1 VEFLKGDIMNDTY
14 TKWAAFYADK
24 FERISNDA
32 LKGYW
37 YLYGRDSEADAT
49 PRDLAAWAEVNT
61 AMQERGL

>member
-1 VEFLKGDIMNDTY
+1 MSNDAY

-24 FERISNDA
+24 FARISNDA

>member
-1 VEFLKGDIMNDTY
+1 MVNTTTSNDFA
-14 TKWAAFYADK
+14 KWADFYADK

-37 YLYGRDSEADAT
+37 YLYGRDSEADAS
-49 PRDLAAWAEVNT
+49 PRDLAAWAEVNA

>member
-1 VEFLKGDIMNDTY
+1 MNYDDF
-14 TKWAAFYADK
+14 TKWSQFYAEK

-37 YLYGRDSEADAT
+37 YLYGRDSDVDAS
-49 PRDLAAWAEVNT
+49 PRDMAAWAEVNT

>member
-1 VEFLKGDIMNDTY
+1 MDYANS
-14 TKWAAFYADK
+14 TKWSQFYADK

-37 YLYGRDSEADAT
+37 YLYGRETDYNAS
-49 PRDLAAWAEVNT
+49 PRDLAAWAAVNN

>member
-1 VEFLKGDIMNDTY
+1 MSNDTY

-37 YLYGRDSEADAT
+37 YLYGRDSEVDARSS
-49 PRDLAAWAEVNT
+49 RDLAAWAEVNT
-61 AMQERGL
+61 AMYERGL

>member
-1 VEFLKGDIMNDTY
+1 MSNDSY

-24 FERISNDA
+24 FERISDDA

>member
-1 VEFLKGDIMNDTY
+1 MTNTTAEFD
-14 TKWAAFYADK
+14 KWSGFYADK

-37 YLYGRDSEADAT
+37 YLYGRDSEADAS
-49 PRDLAAWAEVNT
+49 PRDLAAWAEVNA